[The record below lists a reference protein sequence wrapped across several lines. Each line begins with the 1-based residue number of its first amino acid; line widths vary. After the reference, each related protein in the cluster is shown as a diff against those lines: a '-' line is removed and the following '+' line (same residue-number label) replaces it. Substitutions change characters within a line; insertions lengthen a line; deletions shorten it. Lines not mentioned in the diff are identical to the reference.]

1 MDKLYGEFPHS
12 PNLDSNEYWLQ
23 HKSSTQLH
31 LISDCQVI
39 AFSRSRI
46 MNSDMV
52 IGKLTFVSTLIAC
65 MALTTSRSDA
75 CTRCVYLGPKDTVI
89 VARSMDWVEDPGTN
103 LYSFPRGT
111 KHDGAAG
118 PKSIDWT
125 SKHGSVVCS
134 FYECSSVDGINEKGL
149 VANVLYLVE
158 SDYGKPDGQKPIL
171 SIALWAQYA
180 LDNYANVAEAVE
192 ALRKEPFV
200 IVAPVLPN
208 GRPAQG
214 HLSLSDPTGDS
225 AIFEYV
231 GGKLVIHHGR
241 EEQVMTNSPVYNQQL
256 ALNTYWQS
264 IGGTAMLP
272 GTSRAADRF
281 ARASYYIS
289 AIPKT
294 SDDKQAIASVFGVIR
309 DASVPLGVNTPGQPN
324 IAGTIWRTVYDQ
336 KHLILYYDSATSP
349 NVFWIPIAEMNFQRG
364 APVKKLTLVGGK
376 TYNGNAAKEF
386 QDSEP
391 FKFLPAKTN

>member
-1 MDKLYGEFPHS
+1 MLNLNMLS
-12 PNLDSNEYWLQ
+12 P
-23 HKSSTQLH
+23 K
-31 LISDCQVI
+31 I
-39 AFSRSRI
+39 AFVVTIVTSLALSSRSE
-46 MNSDMV
+46 
-52 IGKLTFVSTLIAC
+52 
-65 MALTTSRSDA
+65 A
-75 CTRCVYLGPKDTVI
+75 CTRCVYLGPEGEVI

-103 LYSFPRGT
+103 LYSFPRGMQR
-111 KHDGAAG
+111 DGAAG
-118 PKSIDWT
+118 PNSIAWS
-125 SKHGSVVCS
+125 SKYGSVVCS

-158 SDYGKPDGQKPIL
+158 SDYGQADGQKPIL
-171 SIALWAQYA
+171 SIALWAQYV

-192 ALRKEPFV
+192 ALRKELFV
-200 IVAPVLPN
+200 IVAPILPN
-208 GRPAQG
+208 GKPGQG
-214 HLSLSDPTGDS
+214 HLSLSDATGDS

-241 EEQVMTNSPVYNQQL
+241 ADQVMTNSPVYDQQL

-281 ARASYYIS
+281 ARASFCIN

-294 SDDKQAIASVFGVIR
+294 GNADQALASVFGVIR
-309 DASVPLGVNTPGQPN
+309 NASVPLGITSPGQPN

-336 KHLILYYDSATSP
+336 KHMILYYDSATSP
-349 NVFWIPIAEMNFQRG
+349 NVFWVPITEMDFQEG

-376 TYNGNAAKEF
+376 TYNGNAANEF

-391 FKFLPAKTN
+391 FKFLPANAN

>member
-1 MDKLYGEFPHS
+1 M
-12 PNLDSNEYWLQ
+12 NLKMLSQ
-23 HKSSTQLH
+23 K
-31 LISDCQVI
+31 I
-39 AFSRSRI
+39 AFVVTIVTSLAHAFRSE
-46 MNSDMV
+46 
-52 IGKLTFVSTLIAC
+52 
-65 MALTTSRSDA
+65 A
-75 CTRCVYLGPKDTVI
+75 CTRCVYLGPEGEVI

-103 LYSFPRGT
+103 LYSFPRGM
-111 KHDGAAG
+111 KRDGAAG
-118 PKSIDWT
+118 PKSIAWS
-125 SKHGSVVCS
+125 SKYGSVVCS

-158 SDYGKPDGQKPIL
+158 SDYGQPDGQKPIL
-171 SIALWAQYA
+171 SIALWAQYV

-200 IVAPVLPN
+200 IVAPMLPN
-208 GRPAQG
+208 GRRGQG

-241 EEQVMTNSPVYNQQL
+241 ADQVMTNSPVYDQQL

-264 IGGTAMLP
+264 IGGTVMLP

-281 ARASYYIS
+281 ARASFYIN

-294 SDDKQAIASVFGVIR
+294 GNADQALASVFGVIR
-309 DASVPLGVNTPGQPN
+309 NASVPLGITSPGQPN

-336 KHLILYYDSATSP
+336 KHMILYYDSATSP
-349 NVFWIPIAEMNFQRG
+349 NVFWVPIAEMNFQEG

-391 FKFLPAKTN
+391 FKFLPAKAN